1 MSDTSTITKPRPA
14 AAKKTAAKTT
24 LLNTT
29 HRCDRCGAQAW
40 VKVTLKVS
48 ERLPEGGTLLF
59 CGHDYRVA
67 EKALAPFLAKEPLD
81 ERHRLVTNRLK
92 GSENS

>member
-1 MSDTSTITKPRPA
+1 MESSTLTKPKPTPPPA
-14 AAKKTAAKTT
+14 PLKTT
-24 LLNTT
+24 SLNTT

-40 VKVTLKVS
+40 VKVSMRKS
-48 ERLPEGGTLLF
+48 ERLPQGGTLLF
-59 CGHDYRVA
+59 CGHDYHAVEA
-67 EKALAPFLAKEPLD
+67 GIAPFVASVLD

>member
-1 MSDTSTITKPRPA
+1 METSTLAKPKPKPPV
-14 AAKKTAAKTT
+14 AKLKTT

-40 VKVTLKVS
+40 VKVTMRKS
-48 ERLPEGGTLLF
+48 ERLPQGGHLLF
-59 CGHDYRVA
+59 CGHDYHAVEA
-67 EKALAPFLAKEPLD
+67 GIAPFVADLLD